1 MRLQSSRL
9 SFDPITSFS
18 IAISIQLYLF
28 LSLSFY
34 PAINLSI
41 QLYLFPYLFLSNY
54 IFSCLSLSI
63 QLYLFLS
70 LFLFDNVF
78 IRRQSHVKKFFCAIN
93 NFRKRKKNSVQRFR
107 GNKIERR
114 GVLIPPNVSLPSNS
128 FSMSLSLP
136 THLSIHYSTYPKTRV
151 CNREYFNFRDLLD
164 IFFKKWANP
173 GTD

>member
-63 QLYLFLS
+63 QLYIFLS
-70 LFLFDNVF
+70 LFLSDNVF

-93 NFRKRKKNSVQRFR
+93 NFRKRKKIRF
-107 GNKIERR
+107 
-114 GVLIPPNVSLPSNS
+114 NVFEETKLKEEA
-128 FSMSLSLP
+128 FLFHQMYLSLP
-136 THLSIHYSTYPKTRV
+136 TLSLCLYLYQHTCQFITPPIQKHVFATGNISILEI
-151 CNREYFNFRDLLD
+151 CWI
-164 IFFKKWANP
+164 IF
-173 GTD
+173 